1 MEKQAVPFSL
11 RFEYVW
17 HDSGRTLAKQDNKWY
32 YIDGRGER
40 ISEIVLPD
48 GTEWAELYGD
58 RIVYGCGD
66 KYASPCGML
75 NAADC
80 YDLGKASECPCP
92 GLVDRNGRQVTPM
105 SECGVEPVETDDD
118 LIIVRAPS
126 RADPEYSDC
135 CLIHIG
141 IDGSLTE
148 IIPLRY
154 TIPIVDNQ
162 GPEWIVAAVREFV
175 QTFVFNG
182 GLGPDFDGEFIFPI
196 LQFKIDRMAD
206 SSRPYLMHPY
216 SVQLPLQPLFHY
228 RIGNYH
234 LAFLDLDKLFLD
246 QRPLYNADIGRR
258 AELVFLQNLLR
269 GKLTVNPVY
278 DSSQEIHLI
287 GSKALGLF
295 LEQRRVVRLSVC
307 FSNSGVFWSII
318 S

>member
-75 NAADC
+75 DAADC

-206 SSRPYLMHPY
+206 YWRHFSHCMNGDYVLSQLELASRL
-216 SVQLPLQPLFHY
+216 
-228 RIGNYH
+228 
-234 LAFLDLDKLFLD
+234 
-246 QRPLYNADIGRR
+246 
-258 AELVFLQNLLR
+258 LQNNILCWR
-269 GKLTVNPVY
+269 
-278 DSSQEIHLI
+278 D
-287 GSKALGLF
+287 
-295 LEQRRVVRLSVC
+295 
-307 FSNSGVFWSII
+307 
-318 S
+318 